1 MPEKSILDELQA
13 SFPKTA
19 KTDWIQVASS
29 ELSGNNPIESLSWS
43 AGTGITF
50 APYYD
55 KSDRQPLGYQN
66 NFQLRPAENSFH
78 GHRAWSNMPR
88 VTVTNEKNAN
98 QTARH
103 HLMHGADGIV
113 FESPQYAFELQTLLN
128 DIAWPYCALSFYA
141 PAQTTLPQTILQYC
155 HDKSYDSKQIEGAIF
170 SNTAPAEAGLQHRRV
185 TPSCDAGTLHAFQTF
200 EKFKPL
206 GIFTATASPTQ
217 ELTNCLLRGTQLFD
231 LYLAQGVDR
240 ENIAHA
246 VAFSLPIATDF
257 LTSIA
262 KLKALRLL
270 WYQIAKAY
278 QCETFE
284 PHHLHVH
291 VRSEVFASDTL
302 QPHSNMLKST
312 TASIAA
318 ICGGCNAL
326 TVYEEQ
332 EQNPLLQRMAR
343 NTAVLLREESHFD
356 KVADP
361 TAGSFAID
369 TLVDAIAQ
377 QAWQQFQTQLL
388 NPPKS

>member
-1 MPEKSILDELQA
+1 MPEKSILDDLQA
-13 SFPKTA
+13 SFPKSA
-19 KTDWIQVASS
+19 KTDWLQVASS
-29 ELSGNNPIESLSWS
+29 ELGGNNPTDTLSW
-43 AGTGITF
+43 ADGAF

-55 KSDRQPLGYQN
+55 EADRQPLGYQN
-66 NFQLRPAENSFH
+66 NFQLQPAENSFN
-78 GHRAWSNMPR
+78 GYRAWSNMPC
-88 VTVTNEKNAN
+88 VVIATDKTAN
-98 QTARH
+98 QAARH

-113 FESPQYAFELQTLLN
+113 FESPQTTLQLPTLLEN
-128 DIAWPYCALSFYA
+128 IEWPYCALSFLAA
-141 PAQTTLPQTILQYC
+141 PQSTLPYDILKYC

-170 SNTAPAEAGLQHRRV
+170 WQALPALDSDTVSAF
-185 TPSCDAGTLHAFQTF
+185 HAF

-206 GIFTATASPTQ
+206 GVHTATGAPAQ
-217 ELTNCLLRGTQLFD
+217 EIANCLMHGATLFEK
-231 LYLAQGVDR
+231 YLDQGIDKEV
-240 ENIAHA
+240 IAHA
-246 VAFSLPIATDF
+246 IAFSMPMGTDF
-257 LTSIA
+257 LTGIA

-284 PHHLHVH
+284 PHHLHLH
-291 VRSEVFASDTL
+291 VRSEAFVSESL

-332 EQNPLLQRMAR
+332 ADNTLMQRMAR
-343 NTAVLLREESHFD
+343 NTAVLLREESHFS

-369 TLVDAIAQ
+369 SITHTIAA
-377 QAWQQFQTQLL
+377 QAWKQFQTQRA
-388 NPPKS
+388 